1 MSGCSNGN
9 RKRQW
14 SARDPIN
21 GEDDRLPRPVAHG
34 PTPTGSALEKARNE
48 ESGQAT
54 PGSIDEIT
62 DLTVRS
68 ELPCFSR
75 TFRRGI
81 RQTPLSGHRHS
92 GRISPALITEKRIGG
107 IKGYCPLTVI

>member
-1 MSGCSNGN
+1 MMYGRSNET
-9 RKRQW
+9 RQRQW

-21 GEDDRLPRPVAHG
+21 GEDDRLPRPLAHV
-34 PTPTGSALEKARNE
+34 PTPTGSALEKARKK

-54 PGSIDEIT
+54 PGSVDEIM
-62 DLTVRS
+62 DLAVRS
-68 ELPCFSR
+68 ERPCFSR

-92 GRISPALITEKRIGG
+92 GRILPA
-107 IKGYCPLTVI
+107 VIA